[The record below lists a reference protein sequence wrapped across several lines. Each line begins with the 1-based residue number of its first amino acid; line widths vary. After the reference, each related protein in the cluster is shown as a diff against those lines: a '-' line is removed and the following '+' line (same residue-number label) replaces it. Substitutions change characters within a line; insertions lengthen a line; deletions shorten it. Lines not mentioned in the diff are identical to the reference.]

1 MITDSATKLYR
12 TLVAGVEKKIP
23 LANGRMVPAINF
35 DNAATTPPF
44 ISVLEAINEFAPWY
58 SSIHRGAGYK
68 SKYST
73 RTYEIAREIVASFV
87 GADLNHDVVIFVKNT
102 TEAINK
108 LSCRLQDEIGKNGV
122 VLTTYMEHHSND
134 LPWRMRYRVDY
145 VNVDEKGRLCL
156 EDLKAKLQKYG
167 GAIKLVAVAGA
178 SNVTGYV
185 NPIHEIAEIAHHY
198 GAKIAVDGAQLVP
211 HMPIAMEPISSSCHI
226 DFLAFSAHKM
236 YAPFGIGVL
245 IGPRTVFEKGE
256 PEFPG
261 GGTVD
266 IVTPDYVQWS
276 PPPKKEESGTPNLM
290 GVVALT
296 AAIKTIQSLGMEKIH
311 QHELKL
317 TRYAIEQLLEIPDV
331 QLYCNVEDF
340 THRVGII
347 PFNID
352 GLHHALVAEALS
364 LEAGIAVRSGCFC
377 AQPYI
382 QKLLKI
388 PSEEVKKRISGDE
401 ALHPG
406 VVRVSFGLYNQKE
419 EVDVL
424 ISSIK
429 KMAANKKE
437 YKNKYRFI

>member
-1 MITDSATKLYR
+1 MLTDSSTRLYR
-12 TLVAGVEKKIP
+12 TLIAGLEKRIP
-23 LANGRMVPAINF
+23 LADGRMVPAINL

-44 ISVLEAINEFAPWY
+44 ISVLQAINEFAPWY

-73 RTYEIAREIVASFV
+73 HTYEIAREIVASFV
-87 GADLNHDVVIFVKNT
+87 GADLNHDVVVFVKNT

-108 LSCRLQDEIGKNGV
+108 LSYRLKDEIGKKGI

-134 LPWRMRYRVDY
+134 LPWRSRYKVDY
-145 VNVDEKGRLCL
+145 VNIDEKGRLCL
-156 EDLKAKLQKYG
+156 DDLKTKLEKYN
-167 GAIKLVAVAGA
+167 GAVKLVAITGA

-185 NPIHEIAEIAHHY
+185 NPIYEIAEIAHHY

-211 HMPIAMEPISSSCHI
+211 HMPIDMKPVNSPRHI

-245 IGPRTVFEKGE
+245 IGPRAVFKKGE

-266 IVTPDYVQWS
+266 IVTPDFVQWS

-290 GVVALT
+290 GVVALAT
-296 AAIKTIQSLGMEKIH
+296 AIKTIQSIGMEKID
-311 QHELKL
+311 QHEINLA
-317 TRYAIEQLLEIPDV
+317 RYTIKQLLEIPSV
-331 QLYCNVEDF
+331 QIYSDIENF
-340 THRVGII
+340 TQRVAII

-364 LEAGIAVRSGCFC
+364 LEYGIAVRSGCFC

-382 QKLLKI
+382 QKLLGI
-388 PSEEVKKRISGDE
+388 SPEEVKKRISSGE
-401 ALHPG
+401 NLRPG
-406 VVRVSFGLYNQKE
+406 VVRISFGLYNQKE
-419 EVDVL
+419 EVDIL
-424 ISSIK
+424 ISAIK
-429 KMAANKKE
+429 KIAANKGK